1 MEIKFMAIFNEADEY
16 GDRIIVSQYP
26 NSESYYFEAISAGGD
41 AIIEF
46 NFEQAIKLADAIY
59 AREAER
65 FKESM

>member
-1 MEIKFMAIFNEADEY
+1 MAIFNEADEY

-26 NSESYYFEAISAGGD
+26 NSESYYFESISAGGD

-46 NFEQAIKLADAIY
+46 TSEQAIELADAIY

>member
-1 MEIKFMAIFNEADEY
+1 MAIFNEADEY
-16 GDRIIVSQYP
+16 GDRIIVYQHS
-26 NSESYYFEAISAGGD
+26 NSESYYFEAMTGDGD

-46 NFEQAIKLADAIY
+46 SSEQAIKLADAIY